1 MNELRTERLRLRE
14 LDADDLDDLYD
25 AVFSDPEV
33 AWEQRALTRQEAL
46 RKLDGK
52 LEHVRERGFGMMA
65 VLDARDGAV
74 LGYAGLQHLEGG
86 KDVEIGYY
94 LARRA
99 WGNGFA
105 SELARELVRFG
116 FEKLVLA
123 RIVAVVRPENDAS
136 KAVLRKAGLDFVEHG
151 YHYGSTVEFWA
162 IYATLPLPSADSQD
176 AR

>member
-1 MNELRTERLRLRE
+1 MT
-14 LDADDLDDLYD
+14 
-25 AVFSDPEV
+25 
-33 AWEQRALTRQEAL
+33 
-46 RKLDGK
+46 
-52 LEHVRERGFGMMA
+52 A

-99 WGNGFA
+99 WGNGLA

-116 FEKLVLA
+116 FENLVLP
-123 RIVAVVRPENDAS
+123 RILAVVRPENDAS

-151 YHYGSTVEFWA
+151 YHYRATVEFWA
-162 IYATLPLPSADSQD
+162 IYAILAALSADLRALAVTRRPSGTASTSRLGSHAAMNQCHF
-176 AR
+176 ALPKATVPLW